1 MYDELNKAIAILRD
15 CAEYGYQVTI
25 GQEDARV
32 ILERIEELERHFDNT
47 DAFINIL
54 RNLVGTQS
62 KYLLKLEEL
71 IIKTRKAAGL
81 VND

>member
-1 MYDELNKAIAILRD
+1 MSDEFNKAIAILRD
-15 CAEYGYQVTI
+15 CAEHGYQVTI
-25 GQEDARV
+25 GQQDACV
-32 ILERIEELERHFDNT
+32 ILERIEELERQFDNT
-47 DAFINIL
+47 EEFINVL
-54 RNLVGTQS
+54 RNLAGTQS

>member
-1 MYDELNKAIAILRD
+1 MYEKLNKAIIILRD